1 MSSAGKVG
9 KVPGPRAMTDVQVP
23 QPKALEELNLPQLR
37 AYRAALK
44 AEEDRVSYWRRL
56 THGRMDVLTLQAR
69 PNRVL
74 TQKELVRALA
84 DTGSGGR
91 RTGLMRIAAETPLPQ
106 LPEVDEIWS
115 THVDSSD
122 TEAVEQLLERLREAE
137 RRLTEYRS
145 ALHRRIDEATAALV
159 SRYRENPAQAL
170 ALLEKAGR
178 P

>member
-1 MSSAGKVG
+1 MISAGKV
-9 KVPGPRAMTDVQVP
+9 PEPRAMADVQVP
-23 QPKALEELNLPQLR
+23 QPRALDELTLGELR
-37 AYRAALK
+37 SYRAALR

-69 PNRVL
+69 PGRTL

-91 RTGLMRIAAETPLPQ
+91 RTGLMRIAAETALPQ

-115 THVDSSD
+115 THVDPGD
-122 TEAVEQLLERLREAE
+122 TEAVEALLERLKEAE

-145 ALHRRIDEATAALV
+145 ALHRRIDEATAKLV
-159 SRYRENPAQAL
+159 ERYRENPSQAL
-170 ALLEKAGR
+170 MLLDRTVRK
-178 P
+178 